1 MAARLRV
8 ATLNVWNSRG
18 DAVARAALINAELRR
33 LAPDLVAFQEVLPDQ
48 LPALIEGTGLHGTH
62 QSRTT
67 ATAPP
72 YADRYGG
79 TGIATRWPHRIVE
92 VLDQRG
98 AGAPDVPWLTLAAHV
113 PLPGLGDV
121 LFIAPTTSFR
131 LDAEAQRE
139 RQVLALSDLDA
150 RHRTALPTIMAG
162 DFNADPDSAGI
173 RYLTGRQSLSGRSTH
188 FHDVW
193 EVAGSGPGHTWTA
206 DNPHATEDIELL
218 VRQPGHHRRIDYV
231 FVGSP
236 HAHPNAFARVR
247 SADLAFDKPADGLWP
262 SDHYGVVADLEVGLL
277 TTGGVADR
285 EAGLLTTGRG

>member
-8 ATLNVWNSRG
+8 VTLNVWNSRS

-48 LPALIEGTGLHGTH
+48 LSGLIEGTGLHGTH
-62 QSRTT
+62 QSQTT

-79 TGIATRWPHRIVE
+79 TAIATRWPHRIVE

-98 AGAPDVPWLTLAAHV
+98 ADAPDVPWLTPAAHV
-113 PLPGLGDV
+113 PLPGLDDV

-206 DNPHATEDIELL
+206 DNPHAAEDIDLL
-218 VRQPGHHRRIDYV
+218 VRQPGHHRRIDYI

-247 SADLAFDKPADGLWP
+247 SAHLAFDKPVDGLWP

-277 TTGGVADR
+277 TS
-285 EAGLLTTGRG
+285 GRG